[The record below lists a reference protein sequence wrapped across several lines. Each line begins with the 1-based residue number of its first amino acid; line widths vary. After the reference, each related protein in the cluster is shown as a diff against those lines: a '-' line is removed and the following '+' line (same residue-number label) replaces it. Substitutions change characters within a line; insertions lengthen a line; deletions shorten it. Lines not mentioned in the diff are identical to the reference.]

1 MFRSIPSRASA
12 RIALTCALFLLP
24 GCRVSVGADGGNE
37 RIMAS
42 FYPIYIMTR
51 NIADGVPGVKVVNL
65 TKPTSGCLHDYT
77 LSPDEL
83 VQLETALAF
92 VVNGA
97 GMESFLARVTQRRPS
112 LPVVDASRGIPPIVD
127 PHGETN
133 AHFWVSVSLAKV
145 QVSNIAEGLARLDP
159 SRAHAYRRN
168 AAAYLARLE
177 ALRLAMHAAIDP
189 LPSRRI
195 VTFHEAFPY
204 FAREFDLR
212 VEAVVER
219 EPGSEPSAGE
229 LSDTVALVKKAGIH
243 GLFAE
248 PQYPDGAIR
257 TIAKETGARVY
268 LLDPCVTG
276 PDSLDAY
283 FAAMEANRKVLVEA
297 LGR

>member
-1 MFRSIPSRASA
+1 VIFTLA
-12 RIALTCALFLLP
+12 CALFLLP
-24 GCRVSVGADGGNE
+24 GCRGSNRTDGGNQ

-42 FYPIYIMTR
+42 FYPIYLMTR

-97 GMESFLARVTQRRPS
+97 GMESFLSRVTERRPG
-112 LPVVDASRGIPPIVD
+112 LPAIDSSRGIPPIVD
-127 PHGETN
+127 RNGETN
-133 AHFWVSVSLAKV
+133 AHFWVSVSLAKA

-159 SRAHAYRRN
+159 SRAPAYRRN
-168 AAAYLARLE
+168 ATAYLARLE
-177 ALRLAMHAAIDP
+177 ALRLAMHSSIDP
-189 LPSRRI
+189 LPNRRI

-229 LSDTVALVKKAGIH
+229 LADTVALVKKSGIR

-276 PDSLDAY
+276 PDSSDAY
-283 FAAMEANRKVLVEA
+283 LSSMEANRKVLVEA